1 MDMDGPEKNG
11 ALEVLQS
18 AFEVDL
24 DAPLEEFKTEYHKW
38 LLQGNH
44 PDTGGTGQNF
54 DRVRQAYHVYVK
66 YLTHFIKKVR
76 LAVIQLII
84 KNLLQMLWR
93 TETMPPHSP
102 PILELYA
109 EYHLRNFIEIGN
121 NNRQHSLLM
130 PKQTLKRP
138 CKSAWNS

>member
-1 MDMDGPEKNG
+1 MDGPEKNG

-66 YLTHFIKKVR
+66 YLTHIQKEGHGDDPTSYQEFVADALANRNYSAAFTANFSALCGISFEKFYRDWKK
-76 LAVIQLII
+76 
-84 KNLLQMLWR
+84 
-93 TETMPPHSP
+93 
-102 PILELYA
+102 
-109 EYHLRNFIEIGN
+109 
-121 NNRQHSLLM
+121 
-130 PKQTLKRP
+130 
-138 CKSAWNS
+138 